1 MIPKLEVHGVSYSYH
16 SADGETLALS
26 NISFSVDS
34 GQFWA
39 IVGPSGCGKSTLLSL
54 LCGLL
59 KPDQGEILLDGLP
72 LSRDLASVG
81 YMLQKDHLFEWR
93 SILSNVALGLE
104 IRKQLDDQSRQELKS
119 MLRAYG
125 LEGFEQSKPS
135 ELSGGC
141 ARGPL

>member
-1 MIPKLEVHGVSYSYH
+1 MIPKLEVRGVSYSYH

-34 GQFWA
+34 GQFLA

-59 KPDQGEILLDGLP
+59 KPDQGEILLDGIP

-93 SILSNVALGLE
+93 SILSNVSLGLE
-104 IRKQLDDQSRQELKS
+104 IRKQLDDQSRPELKS

-135 ELSGGC
+135 
-141 ARGPL
+141 